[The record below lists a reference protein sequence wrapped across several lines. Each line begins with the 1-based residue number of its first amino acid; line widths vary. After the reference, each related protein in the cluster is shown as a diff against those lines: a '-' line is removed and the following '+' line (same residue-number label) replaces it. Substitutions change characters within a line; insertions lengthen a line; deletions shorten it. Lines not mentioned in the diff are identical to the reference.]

1 MTNAQVKSK
10 NRVAEYGEVFTAERE
25 VNAMLDLVKQETERI
40 DSRFLE
46 PACGDGNFL
55 VEILNRKL
63 NVVVSKYKKSQSEFE
78 RYIII
83 ALSSIY
89 GVDILEDN
97 VISCRQRLF
106 DIANTSYSKTFK
118 DKCKEE
124 CSTTLKHILSKNIVW
139 GDALTLKRVDG
150 SDEPIIFTEWTPIN
164 GSKIKRRDYTMA
176 NLLESQPLDEPNL
189 FSDLGDKAFIPTPV
203 KDYPL
208 THYLK
213 LADDV

>member
-1 MTNAQVKSK
+1 M
-10 NRVAEYGEVFTAERE
+10 
-25 VNAMLDLVKQETERI
+25 
-40 DSRFLE
+40 
-46 PACGDGNFL
+46 
-55 VEILNRKL
+55 
-63 NVVVSKYKKSQSEFE
+63 
-78 RYIII
+78 
-83 ALSSIY
+83 
-89 GVDILEDN
+89 
-97 VISCRQRLF
+97 
-106 DIANTSYSKTFK
+106 
-118 DKCKEE
+118 
-124 CSTTLKHILSKNIVW
+124 
-139 GDALTLKRVDG
+139 DG